1 MPNVYVTNTAA
12 AIEITGRFFEAMDY
26 LVAARIV
33 RGYKTVTDLWGID
46 RRNLAKL
53 KAEPQHRTLKPEYIY
68 YLERDFGISSRWVV
82 MGHGRMLL
90 NTHQKEAKNA
100 ISMQDI
106 ESSPTTTM

>member
-1 MPNVYVTNTAA
+1 MSNVYVTNTAA

-68 YLERDFGISSRWVV
+68 YLERDYRISSRWVIT
-82 MGHGRMLL
+82 GHGRMLL
-90 NTHQKEAKNA
+90 PSRQTDEQNRPK
-100 ISMQDI
+100 MQ
-106 ESSPTTTM
+106 

>member
-1 MPNVYVTNTAA
+1 MSNVYVTNTAA

-68 YLERDFGISSRWVV
+68 YLERDYGISSRWVV
-82 MGHGRMLL
+82 TGRGRMLL
-90 NTHQKEAKNA
+90 PSRQTDEQNRPK
-100 ISMQDI
+100 MQ
-106 ESSPTTTM
+106 